1 LESAIVRHLAPGAYT
16 AVVTGKDGGTGTA
29 LVEVYDLSPSADSTL
44 ANISTRG
51 AVGPQSDVMIGGF
64 IVNGTTGS
72 TRVLVRTAGPS
83 LVAAGVPGAM
93 PDPILELR
101 DVSGTLIASNDNWR
115 EGPELE
121 IEESK
126 LAPSSDLES
135 AIITTLPSG
144 PYTAIIHERNG
155 ASGVGLFEVYNLQN
169 P

>member
-1 LESAIVRHLAPGAYT
+1 
-16 AVVTGKDGGTGTA
+16 
-29 LVEVYDLSPSADSTL
+29 
-44 ANISTRG
+44 
-51 AVGPQSDVMIGGF
+51 MIGGF

-72 TRVLVRTAGPS
+72 TRVLLRTAGPS
-83 LVAAGVPGAM
+83 LAAAGVPDAM

-101 DVSGTLIASNDNWR
+101 DVYGTLIASNDNWR

-126 LAPSSDLES
+126 LAPASDLES